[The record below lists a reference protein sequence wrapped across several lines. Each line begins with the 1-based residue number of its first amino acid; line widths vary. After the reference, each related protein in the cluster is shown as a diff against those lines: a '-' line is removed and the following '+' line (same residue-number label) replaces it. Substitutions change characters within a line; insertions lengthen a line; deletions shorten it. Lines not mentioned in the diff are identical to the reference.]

1 MDRIPPHDPSHATAQ
16 LAIRHPMLPA
26 LPLDDLIG
34 QHFFIEGA
42 PWRYVYDRQQR
53 RFALRR
59 LAPSI
64 EFERALELIASG
76 DLLWSPPEEFE
87 SLRPD
92 APIEAVQQHIAL
104 LDAFR
109 RSPLFADSRDWAL
122 PARIDARISESRAWL
137 TRRALR
143 SGEGPASP

>member
-1 MDRIPPHDPSHATAQ
+1 
-16 LAIRHPMLPA
+16 MLPA

-34 QHFFIEGA
+34 RTFFIEGA
-42 PWRYVYDRQQR
+42 PWRYLYDRERR
-53 RFALRR
+53 RFALKR

-76 DLLWSPPEEFE
+76 ELLWTPPERFE
-87 SLRPD
+87 ALRPEVE
-92 APIEAVQQHIAL
+92 IGTVQRHIAL

-109 RSPLFADSRDWAL
+109 RSPAFADSKDWAL

-143 SGEGPASP
+143 SGEGPAS

>member
-1 MDRIPPHDPSHATAQ
+1 
-16 LAIRHPMLPA
+16 MLPA

-34 QHFFIEGA
+34 RTFFIEGA
-42 PWRYVYDRQQR
+42 PWRYLYDRER
-53 RFALRR
+53 RQFALKR
-59 LAPSI
+59 LAPAI

-76 DLLWSPPEEFE
+76 ELLWTPPERFE
-87 SLRPD
+87 PLR
-92 APIEAVQQHIAL
+92 AEVEIGTVQRHIAL

-109 RSPLFADSRDWAL
+109 RSPAFADSKDWAL

-143 SGEGPASP
+143 SGEGPTN

>member
-1 MDRIPPHDPSHATAQ
+1 
-16 LAIRHPMLPA
+16 MLPA

-34 QHFFIEGA
+34 QTFFIEGA
-42 PWRYVYDRQQR
+42 PWRYLYDGQAR
-53 RFALRR
+53 RFALKR

-76 DLLWSPPEEFE
+76 ELLWAPPEEFE

-92 APIEAVQQHIAL
+92 VSVEAVQRHIAL

-109 RSPLFADSRDWAL
+109 RSPLFADSKDWAL

-143 SGEGPASP
+143 PGEGPASS

>member
-1 MDRIPPHDPSHATAQ
+1 
-16 LAIRHPMLPA
+16 MLPA
-26 LPLDDLIG
+26 IPLDDLIG
-34 QHFFIEGA
+34 QTFFIEGA
-42 PWRYVYDRQQR
+42 PWRYLYNKELR
-53 RFALRR
+53 RFSLKR

-76 DLLWSPPEEFE
+76 VLLWTPPEKFE
-87 SLRPD
+87 SLRAD
-92 APIEAVQQHIAL
+92 VTIDEVQKHLAL

-109 RSPLFADSRDWAL
+109 RSPSFVDSKDWAL

-143 SGEGPASP
+143 SGEGPASG